1 MHTTWGRFVCK
12 PSKVHKWFRERKL
25 VKAWPFCFP
34 KALWSTAFLFLLQ
47 CLNLFLTPLQR
58 VDSWHA
64 IIFCTP
70 SCSSHF
76 SAQLNARQASGLA
89 SCSCSQTYRI
99 LGQLAWATQNFIEH
113 FYALVLWPTTLS
125 SIINYTFDL
134 IMFFFSFL
142 CFPHDDWR
150 STGCWNQK
158 LANLFLAGHGLGID
172 LKVLFINP
180 CVQHKYITPVY
191 TITQLIRIKP
201 YCNLWL
207 VHKYNITRF
216 C

>member
-134 IMFFFSFL
+134 IMFFSFPSYAFL
-142 CFPHDDWR
+142 MMIEGQLVVGTKSWLTCSLRAMDLDR
-150 STGCWNQK
+150 SQGS
-158 LANLFLAGHGLGID
+158 F
-172 LKVLFINP
+172 
-180 CVQHKYITPVY
+180 Y
-191 TITQLIRIKP
+191 
-201 YCNLWL
+201 
-207 VHKYNITRF
+207 
-216 C
+216 